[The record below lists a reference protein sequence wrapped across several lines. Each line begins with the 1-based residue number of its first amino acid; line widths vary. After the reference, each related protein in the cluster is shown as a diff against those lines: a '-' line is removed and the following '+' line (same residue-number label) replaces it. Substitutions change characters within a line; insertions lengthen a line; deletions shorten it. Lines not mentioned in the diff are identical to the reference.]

1 MTWLLGRGVECSL
14 VELHMKTTALAAS
27 PGGDP
32 FASEID
38 RALWEL
44 GYPNDFDTEAEA
56 REAIEELCM
65 RRPEFRALTF
75 SLEAA

>member
-1 MTWLLGRGVECSL
+1 
-14 VELHMKTTALAAS
+14 MKTTALAAS

-44 GYPNDFDTEAEA
+44 GCPNDFDTEAEA
-56 REAIEELCM
+56 QAAIADLCHQ
-65 RRPEFRALTF
+65 RPEFRALTF
-75 SLEAA
+75 NLEVV

>member
-14 VELHMKTTALAAS
+14 VELHMKPTALAAS

-38 RALWEL
+38 RAFWEL
-44 GYPNDFDTEAEA
+44 GYVNGSFDTEAEA
-56 REAIEELCM
+56 QAAIDELVAA
-65 RRPEFRALTF
+65 RPEFASSR
-75 SLEAA
+75 SRWR

>member
-1 MTWLLGRGVECSL
+1 MTAVLGRGVECSL
-14 VELHMKTTALAAS
+14 VEPHMKPTALAAS

-56 REAIEELCM
+56 QAAIEDLC
-65 RRPEFRALTF
+65 RQRPEFRVHTF
-75 SLEAA
+75 SFEVV

>member
-1 MTWLLGRGVECSL
+1 MTAVLGRDVEWLCDTT
-14 VELHMKTTALAAS
+14 EMKTTALAAS

-32 FASEID
+32 FASAID

-56 REAIEELCM
+56 QAAIEDLC
-65 RRPEFRALTF
+65 RQRPEFRVHTF
-75 SLEAA
+75 SFEVA

>member
-1 MTWLLGRGVECSL
+1 MNI
-14 VELHMKTTALAAS
+14 TAAAAS

-38 RALWEL
+38 RAFWEI
-44 GYPNDFDTEAEA
+44 GYVNGSFDDEAEA
-56 REAIEELCM
+56 QEAIQELCM

-75 SLEAA
+75 TMEVV

>member
-1 MTWLLGRGVECSL
+1 MLSDPFT
-14 VELHMKTTALAAS
+14 MKTTALAAS

-32 FASEID
+32 FASELD

-56 REAIEELCM
+56 QAAIAELC
-65 RRPEFRALTF
+65 RERPEFSVLSF
-75 SLEAA
+75 NYEVV

>member
-1 MTWLLGRGVECSL
+1 MNI
-14 VELHMKTTALAAS
+14 TALAAS

-38 RALWEL
+38 RVFWEI
-44 GYPNDFDTEAEA
+44 GYVNGSFDDEAEA
-56 REAIEELCM
+56 QEAIQELCM

-75 SLEAA
+75 TMEVV